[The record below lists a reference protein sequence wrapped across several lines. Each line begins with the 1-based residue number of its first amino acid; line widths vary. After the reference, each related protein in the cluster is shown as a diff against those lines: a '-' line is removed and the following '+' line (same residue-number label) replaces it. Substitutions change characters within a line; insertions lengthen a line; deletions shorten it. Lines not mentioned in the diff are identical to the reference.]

1 MAKVCMLSGKKP
13 STGHNVSHSKRR
25 TNRRWLPNLQ
35 VKKIEVEYSDKN
47 GKTQVKVIKVRVATS
62 SLRTLYKEPSKHEM
76 KKLRRKL
83 EKRAAANDANIKQ
96 AA

>member
-1 MAKVCMLSGKKP
+1 MAKVCELTGKKP

-35 VKKIEVEYSDKN
+35 VKKIEVEYTDKN
-47 GKTQVKVIKVRVATS
+47 GKKRVKTIKIRVATS

-83 EKRAAANDANIKQ
+83 EKRAAANISK

>member
-1 MAKVCMLSGKKP
+1 MAKVCALTGKKP

-35 VKKIEVEYSDKN
+35 KKVVEVEIM
-47 GKTQVKVIKVRVATS
+47 GKDGKPYTRKIRIRVATS

-83 EKRAAANDANIKQ
+83 EKRAAKK